1 MNFKEYLSNIQN
13 QKERKVSLRE
23 LRKHIQKESSVFPLN
38 EFVSVALPEHY
49 EGNPKAPVEVYRSRN
64 YLVQVYREKNL
75 IRLSVNRTDIDDNGE
90 WLDGISWDTL
100 QQIKNKLGYTDKDAI
115 EVYPKESDVVN
126 VANIRHLFIMD
137 EPLSFIWRKM

>member
-1 MNFKEYLSNIQN
+1 MNFKEHLSKIQN
-13 QKERKVSLRE
+13 QKEKKVALKE

-38 EFVSVALPEHY
+38 EFVSIALPERY
-49 EGNPKAPVEVYRSRN
+49 EGNPQAPIEVYRSRN

-100 QQIKNKLGYTDKDAI
+100 QQIKNKLGYADKDAI
-115 EVYPKESDVVN
+115 EAYPKESDVIN

-137 EPLSFIWRKM
+137 EPVSFMWRKT